1 LALTFTDFE
10 MFVLA
15 LTFTDFEMFAM
26 NKSNQS
32 NLNSQT
38 QQMYHV
44 VSPNSTE
51 KGTFDDFRSLK
62 FIQPTE

>member
-1 LALTFTDFE
+1 
-10 MFVLA
+10 LA

-51 KGTFDDFRSLK
+51 NGTFDESK
-62 FIQPTE
+62 NYSTH